1 MNTLKLRKLL
11 VQSTTQSQAS
21 MFRFGSG
28 LNLITGDDNSVGK
41 STLARLPLWAMGC
54 DFNFDNDWKQ
64 HDARVILT
72 FSVGEAKYAVAR
84 HRNTILLHKGNG
96 EGWLR
101 FEKVSGAY
109 AREFAK
115 IVGFG
120 ALLPRKKESWVHEV
134 PPPAY
139 YFSAF
144 YVDQRRGWVEPWS
157 SFVDH
162 RYEAWRRPVIS
173 FHAGYHPANYYE
185 LGAEIARGQ
194 QDIAEDAQVVDKYTR
209 AVEVL
214 KLLAPPD
221 ELPATD
227 AELDSAIHE
236 IQQSMVAI
244 KRREQR
250 ALASLSARREELEV
264 AKVQRGIAE
273 AAVADLEKD
282 YDFAVNNLPEDTLV
296 CPLCATVHD
305 NSLLNR
311 ASILQDRQQ
320 ASHQA
325 QKLAAHQMR
334 VEAAIANALRRL
346 DETRQELS
354 KLNRRFK
361 RLDKDVSVKTL
372 LEGMGTASI
381 RDRATKETVQAS
393 ARISSARKELRARR
407 EEQNELIDEGQH
419 AAIDGYFRA
428 ELALL
433 CRDLRVQPGFDIETI
448 TPFGYKSLAERGG
461 AADNSRL
468 QLSYHLAMHR
478 LVQHFKTET
487 LAPLILD
494 TPNQQDQ
501 GVLNYGLVS
510 AELKKRATDDTQII
524 VCVTRH
530 KETIGLESGS
540 TVFDLGPEKLFGKNM
555 FESLAPVF
563 DRVFEAGSDLGS

>member
-1 MNTLKLRKLL
+1 MNTLKLKKLL

-84 HRNTILLHKGNG
+84 HRSTILLHKGNG

-361 RLDKDVSVKTL
+361 RLDKDV
-372 LEGMGTASI
+372 
-381 RDRATKETVQAS
+381 
-393 ARISSARKELRARR
+393 
-407 EEQNELIDEGQH
+407 
-419 AAIDGYFRA
+419 
-428 ELALL
+428 
-433 CRDLRVQPGFDIETI
+433 
-448 TPFGYKSLAERGG
+448 
-461 AADNSRL
+461 
-468 QLSYHLAMHR
+468 
-478 LVQHFKTET
+478 
-487 LAPLILD
+487 
-494 TPNQQDQ
+494 
-501 GVLNYGLVS
+501 
-510 AELKKRATDDTQII
+510 
-524 VCVTRH
+524 
-530 KETIGLESGS
+530 
-540 TVFDLGPEKLFGKNM
+540 
-555 FESLAPVF
+555 
-563 DRVFEAGSDLGS
+563 